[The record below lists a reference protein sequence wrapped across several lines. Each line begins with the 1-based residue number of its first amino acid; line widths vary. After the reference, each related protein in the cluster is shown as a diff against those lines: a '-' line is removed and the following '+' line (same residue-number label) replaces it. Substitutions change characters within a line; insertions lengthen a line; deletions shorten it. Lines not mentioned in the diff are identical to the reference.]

1 MTTTP
6 INTTRQ
12 SSHEES
18 RATRTRWWVLVR
30 HYVEMVLAMTVGMVV
45 LGAVRDAL
53 GWTVPFAEHPGTS
66 FVLMATDMAIGMVV
80 WMCIRRHG
88 WPGTLEMSAA
98 MYVPAVLLPL
108 VWTGLV
114 DSMTFMVVAHVVMFL
129 AMGAV
134 LLRRRNEYAHC

>member
-6 INTTRQ
+6 VNTTPQ
-12 SSHEES
+12 TTHE
-18 RATRTRWWVLVR
+18 ATRTTQVRWWVLVR

-45 LGAVRDAL
+45 LGAVRDAI
-53 GWTVPFAEHPGTS
+53 GWTVPFAEHPWTS
-66 FVLMATDMAIGMVV
+66 FLLMATDMAIGMVV
-80 WMCIRRHG
+80 WMRLRRHG

-108 VWTGLV
+108 VWTGLLG
-114 DSMTFMVVAHVVMFL
+114 SMTFMVVAHVLMFL

-134 LLRRRNEYAHC
+134 LLRRRHEYAHC

>member
-6 INTTRQ
+6 VHTTRQ

-18 RATRTRWWVLVR
+18 PTAHVRAWVLVR
-30 HYVEMVLAMTVGMVV
+30 HYLEMVVAMTVGMVV

-53 GWTVPFAEHPGTS
+53 GWTVPFAEQPATS
-66 FVLMATDMAIGMVV
+66 FLLMATDMAIGMVV
-80 WMCIRRHG
+80 WMRIRRHG

-108 VWTGLV
+108 VWTGLLG
-114 DSMTFMVVAHVVMFL
+114 SMTFMVVAHVLMFL

>member
-6 INTTRQ
+6 VNTTRQ
-12 SSHEES
+12 ASHEES

-45 LGAVRDAL
+45 LGAVRDTL

-66 FVLMATDMAIGMVV
+66 FLLMATDMAIGMIV
-80 WMCIRRHG
+80 WMRIRRHG

-108 VWTGLV
+108 VWTGLLGA
-114 DSMTFMVVAHVVMFL
+114 MTFMVVAHVVMFL

>member
-6 INTTRQ
+6 TNITGQTTHVGARTT
-12 SSHEES
+12 HVS
-18 RATRTRWWVLVR
+18 RRALVR
-30 HYVEMVLAMTVGMVV
+30 HYIEMVLAMTVGMLV

-66 FVLMATDMAIGMVV
+66 YVLMATDMAIGMVV
-80 WMCIRRHG
+80 WMRIRRHS
-88 WPGTLEMSAA
+88 WPGTLEMAA
-98 MYVPAVLLPL
+98 SMYVPAVLLPL
-108 VWTGLV
+108 VWTGLM
-114 DSMTFMVVAHVVMFL
+114 DAMTFMVAAHILMLV

>member
-1 MTTTP
+1 M
-6 INTTRQ
+6 NTTRQ

-18 RATRTRWWVLVR
+18 RTALVRWWVLVR

-45 LGAVRDAL
+45 LGAARDAL
-53 GWTVPFAEHPGTS
+53 GWTVPFAGYPGTW
-66 FVLMATDMAIGMVV
+66 FLLMATDMAIGMVV
-80 WMCIRRHG
+80 WMRIRRHG

-108 VWTGLV
+108 VWAGLV
-114 DSMTFMVVAHVVMFL
+114 GSMTFMVVAHVLMFL

>member
-6 INTTRQ
+6 MNTTRQ
-12 SSHEES
+12 SPHEES
-18 RATRTRWWVLVR
+18 RTTVRWWFLVR
-30 HYVEMVLAMTVGMVV
+30 HYVEMVLAMMVGMVV

-53 GWTVPFAEHPGTS
+53 GWTVPFAEHPGAS
-66 FVLMATDMAIGMVV
+66 FLLMATDMAIGMVV
-80 WMCIRRHG
+80 WMRIRRHR
-88 WPGTLEMSAA
+88 WPGTLEMSAV

-108 VWTGLV
+108 VWTGLLG
-114 DSMTFMVVAHVVMFL
+114 SMTFMMVAHVLMFL